1 MTIRLIPRRLRGGRR
16 MGMTEV
22 TVRLTNPAAPGR
34 STEVAMIVDS
44 GAVYSVVPIPVLQS
58 VGIEPYASETFSLAD
73 GRSVKRKIGAA
84 IFEIEGRRG
93 PSPVIFGL
101 RGDAPLL
108 GAVTLEA
115 TGLSLDPLR
124 RKPQPLKLMI
134 A

>member
-1 MTIRLIPRRLRGGRR
+1 

-22 TVRLTNPAAPGR
+22 TVGLTNPAAPGR
-34 STEVAMIVDS
+34 ATEVVMIVDS
-44 GAVYSVVPIPVLQS
+44 GAVYSVVPTPVLES
-58 VGIEPYASETFSLAD
+58 VGIEPYATETFSLAD
-73 GRSVKRKIGAA
+73 GRSVKRRIGAA

-93 PSPVIFGL
+93 PSPVIFGR
-101 RGDAPLL
+101 RGDMPLL

-124 RKPQPLKLMI
+124 RKLRPRKLMI

>member
-1 MTIRLIPRRLRGGRR
+1 

-22 TVRLTNPAAPGR
+22 TIRLTNPAEPGR
-34 STEVAMIVDS
+34 STEVSMIVDS
-44 GAVYSVVPIPVLQS
+44 GAVYSVVPTAALRS
-58 VGIEPYASETFSLAD
+58 VGIEPYATETFSLAD

-84 IFEIEGRRG
+84 IFEIEGRKG
-93 PSPVIFGL
+93 PSPVIFGR
-101 RGDAPLL
+101 RGDMPLL

-124 RKPQPLKLMI
+124 RKLRPLKLMI